1 MKRLLAV
8 MAVMGA
14 LSLTGLPTA
23 AAVALW
29 ATGWPQQGLVI
40 VQMMMEDE

>member
-1 MKRLLAV
+1 MKKVLAV
-8 MAVMGA
+8 LAVMGA

-29 ATGWPQQGLVI
+29 ATGWPQQGLAI
-40 VQMMMEDE
+40 VQMMLEEK